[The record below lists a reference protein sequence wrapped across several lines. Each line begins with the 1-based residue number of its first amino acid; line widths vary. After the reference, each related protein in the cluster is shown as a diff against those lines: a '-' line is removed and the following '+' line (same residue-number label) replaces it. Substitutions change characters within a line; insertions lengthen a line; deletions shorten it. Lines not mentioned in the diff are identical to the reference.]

1 MRLNHRYPSALIS
14 LVILMFI
21 SRLDSEITPQPG
33 LKEMAKADIKQLM
46 TLVRY
51 TGVSITYFEKAFS
64 FKKKTNCFW
73 LHVVFTHVCR
83 SCYLFASSSPFFLFS
98 YHSF

>member
-1 MRLNHRYPSALIS
+1 MCLNHRYPSALIS

-33 LKEMAKADIKQLM
+33 LKEMAKADMQQLM

-51 TGVSITYFEKAFS
+51 TGVSITYFGKAFS
-64 FKKKTNCFW
+64 F
-73 LHVVFTHVCR
+73 
-83 SCYLFASSSPFFLFS
+83 FFK
-98 YHSF
+98 